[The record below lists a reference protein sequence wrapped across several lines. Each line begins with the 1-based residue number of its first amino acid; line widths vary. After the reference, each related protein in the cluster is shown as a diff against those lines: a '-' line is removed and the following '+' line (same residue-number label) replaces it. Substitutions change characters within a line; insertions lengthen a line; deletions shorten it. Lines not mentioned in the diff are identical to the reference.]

1 MKGDEVRK
9 LIDEAN
15 QRERKDYQKM
25 DIEEISAE
33 LRGAMEFERAIF
45 EKIENMEKTG
55 IEQDLRNYAKIVIKN
70 TTGREISEIQE
81 IYLKKIDNEYLS
93 S

>member
-1 MKGDEVRK
+1 MKCDDVRK

-25 DIEEISAE
+25 NIEEISTE
-33 LRGAMEFERAIF
+33 LRGAMEFERVIF
-45 EKIENMEKTG
+45 EKIEDMEKTG
-55 IEQDLRNYAKIVIKN
+55 IEQDLLKYAKIVIKN

>member
-1 MKGDEVRK
+1 MKGDDVRK

-25 DIEEISAE
+25 DIEELSTE
-33 LRGAMEFERAIF
+33 LRGVMEFERVIF
-45 EKIENMEKTG
+45 EKIEDMEKKGT
-55 IEQDLRNYAKIVIKN
+55 EQDLLNYAKIVIKN

>member
-25 DIEEISAE
+25 DIEELSAE

-55 IEQDLRNYAKIVIKN
+55 IEQDLLNYAKIVIKN

>member
-1 MKGDEVRK
+1 MKGEDVRK

-15 QRERKDYQKM
+15 QREKKDYQKM
-25 DIEEISAE
+25 NIEELSGE
-33 LRGAMEFERAIF
+33 LRGVMEFERSIF
-45 EKIENMEKTG
+45 EKIEEMEKKGT
-55 IEQDLRNYAKIVIKN
+55 ELDLINYAKMIIKN

-81 IYLKKIDNEYLS
+81 IYLEKIDRDYLS

>member
-1 MKGDEVRK
+1 MKGDDVRK

-25 DIEEISAE
+25 GIEELSGE
-33 LRGAMEFERAIF
+33 LRGVMEVERVIF
-45 EKIENMEKTG
+45 EKIESMEKNGT
-55 IEQDLRNYAKIVIKN
+55 EQDLLNYAKIVIKN
-70 TTGREISEIQE
+70 TIGREISEIQE
-81 IYLKKIDNEYLS
+81 VYLKKIDNEYLS

>member
-1 MKGDEVRK
+1 MKGDDVRK

-25 DIEEISAE
+25 NIKDLSRE
-33 LRGAMEFERAIF
+33 LRGAMEFERVIF
-45 EKIENMEKTG
+45 EKIEDMEKKGT
-55 IEQDLRNYAKIVIKN
+55 EQDLLNYAKIVIKN

>member
-1 MKGDEVRK
+1 MKGDDVRK

-25 DIEEISAE
+25 EIEELSEE
-33 LRGAMEFERAIF
+33 LRDAMEFERLIF
-45 EKIENMEKTG
+45 EKIEDMEKKGT
-55 IEQDLRNYAKIVIKN
+55 EQDLLNYAKMVIKN

-81 IYLKKIDNEYLS
+81 NYLRKIDNEYLS

>member
-1 MKGDEVRK
+1 MKGDDIRK

-15 QRERKDYQKM
+15 QREKKDYQKM
-25 DIEEISAE
+25 DIEELSGE
-33 LRGAMEFERAIF
+33 LRGAMEFERSIF
-45 EKIENMEKTG
+45 EKIEKMEKKGT
-55 IEQDLRNYAKIVIKN
+55 ESDLINYAKMIIKN

-81 IYLKKIDNEYLS
+81 IYLKKIDSDYLS

>member
-1 MKGDEVRK
+1 MKGEDVRK

-25 DIEEISAE
+25 DIEELSRE
-33 LRGAMEFERAIF
+33 LRGAMEFEQVIF
-45 EKIENMEKTG
+45 EKIEDMEKKGT
-55 IEQDLRNYAKIVIKN
+55 EQDLLNYAKIVIKN

-81 IYLKKIDNEYLS
+81 IYLK
-93 S
+93 

>member
-1 MKGDEVRK
+1 MKGDDVRK

-25 DIEEISAE
+25 DIEELSRE
-33 LRGAMEFERAIF
+33 LRGVMEFERVIF
-45 EKIENMEKTG
+45 QKIEDMEKKGT
-55 IEQDLRNYAKIVIKN
+55 EQDLLNYAKMVIKN

>member
-1 MKGDEVRK
+1 MKGEEVRK

-15 QRERKDYQKM
+15 QRERKDYHKM
-25 DIEEISAE
+25 DIEELSAE
-33 LRGAMEFERAIF
+33 LRAVMEFERLIF
-45 EKIENMEKTG
+45 EKIEDMEKKGT
-55 IEQDLRNYAKIVIKN
+55 EQDLLNYAKIIIKN

>member
-1 MKGDEVRK
+1 MKGDDVRK

-25 DIEEISAE
+25 EIEELSGE
-33 LRGAMEFERAIF
+33 LRDAMEFERVIF
-45 EKIENMEKTG
+45 EKIEGMETKGT
-55 IEQDLRNYAKIVIKN
+55 EQDLLNYARIVIKN

>member
-1 MKGDEVRK
+1 MKGDDVRK

-15 QRERKDYQKM
+15 QREKKDYQKM
-25 DIEEISAE
+25 DIEELSGE
-33 LRGAMEFERAIF
+33 LRGAMEFERSIF
-45 EKIENMEKTG
+45 EKIEKMEKKGT
-55 IEQDLRNYAKIVIKN
+55 ESDLINYAKMIIKN

-81 IYLKKIDNEYLS
+81 IYLKKIDSDYLS

>member
-1 MKGDEVRK
+1 MKGDDVRK

-25 DIEEISAE
+25 DIEELSGE
-33 LRGAMEFERAIF
+33 LRGAMEFERVIF
-45 EKIENMEKTG
+45 ERIEDMEKKGT
-55 IEQDLRNYAKIVIKN
+55 EQDLLNYAKIVIKN

>member
-1 MKGDEVRK
+1 MKGDDVRK

-25 DIEEISAE
+25 GIEELSGE
-33 LRGAMEFERAIF
+33 LRGVMEVERVIF
-45 EKIENMEKTG
+45 EKIESMEKKGT
-55 IEQDLRNYAKIVIKN
+55 EQDLLNYAKIVIKN
-70 TTGREISEIQE
+70 TIGREISEIQE
-81 IYLKKIDNEYLS
+81 VYLKKIDNEYLS

>member
-1 MKGDEVRK
+1 MKGDDVRK

-25 DIEEISAE
+25 DIEELSGE
-33 LRGAMEFERAIF
+33 LRGAMEFERVIF
-45 EKIENMEKTG
+45 EKIEDMEKKG
-55 IEQDLRNYAKIVIKN
+55 IEQDLLNYAKIVIKN

>member
-25 DIEEISAE
+25 DIEELSAE

-45 EKIENMEKTG
+45 EKIEDMEKTG
-55 IEQDLRNYAKIVIKN
+55 IEQDLLNYAKIVIKN

>member
-1 MKGDEVRK
+1 MKGDDVRK

-25 DIEEISAE
+25 DIEELSAE
-33 LRGAMEFERAIF
+33 LRGVMEFERVIF
-45 EKIENMEKTG
+45 EKIEDMEKKGT
-55 IEQDLRNYAKIVIKN
+55 EQDLLNYAKIIIKN

>member
-1 MKGDEVRK
+1 MNPDDVKK

-25 DIEEISAE
+25 NIEELSSE
-33 LRGAMEFERAIF
+33 LRGAMEFERNIF
-45 EKIENMEKTG
+45 EKIEGMEK
-55 IEQDLRNYAKIVIKN
+55 QDTESDLVNYAKMVIKN

-81 IYLKKIDNEYLS
+81 IYLKKIDSDYLS

>member
-1 MKGDEVRK
+1 MKGDDVRK

-25 DIEEISAE
+25 NIEELSGE
-33 LRGAMEFERAIF
+33 LRGTMEFERVIF
-45 EKIENMEKTG
+45 EKIEDMEKKG
-55 IEQDLRNYAKIVIKN
+55 LEQDLLNYAKIVIKN

>member
-1 MKGDEVRK
+1 MKGDDVRK

-25 DIEEISAE
+25 DIEEISRE
-33 LRGAMEFERAIF
+33 LRGAMEFERVIF
-45 EKIENMEKTG
+45 EKIEDMEKKGT
-55 IEQDLRNYAKIVIKN
+55 EQDLLNYAKMIIKN

>member
-1 MKGDEVRK
+1 MKGDDVRK

-15 QRERKDYQKM
+15 QREKKDYQRM
-25 DIEEISAE
+25 DIEELSGE
-33 LRGAMEFERAIF
+33 LRGAMEFERSIF
-45 EKIENMEKTG
+45 EKIEKMEKKGT
-55 IEQDLRNYAKIVIKN
+55 ESDLINYAKMIIKN

>member
-1 MKGDEVRK
+1 MKGDDVRK

-25 DIEEISAE
+25 EIEELSGE
-33 LRGAMEFERAIF
+33 LRDVMEFERVIF
-45 EKIENMEKTG
+45 EKIEDMEKKGT
-55 IEQDLRNYAKIVIKN
+55 EQDLLNYAKIVIKN

>member
-1 MKGDEVRK
+1 MNPDDVKK

-15 QRERKDYQKM
+15 QREKKDYQKM
-25 DIEEISAE
+25 NIEELSSE
-33 LRGAMEFERAIF
+33 LRGSMEFERKIF
-45 EKIENMEKTG
+45 EKIEDMEK
-55 IEQDLRNYAKIVIKN
+55 QDTESDLVNYAKMVIKN

-81 IYLKKIDNEYLS
+81 IYLKKIDSDYLS